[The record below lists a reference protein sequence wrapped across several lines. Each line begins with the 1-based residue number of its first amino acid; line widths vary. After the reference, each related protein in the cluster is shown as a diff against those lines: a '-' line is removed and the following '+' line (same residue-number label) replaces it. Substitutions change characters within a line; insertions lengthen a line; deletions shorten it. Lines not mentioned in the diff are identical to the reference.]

1 MARKKGRRVRHIPQ
15 RTCVGCREHSA
26 KGDLLRL
33 VRAPDGVFADPTGKM
48 NGRGAYIHA
57 NQECL
62 QAALGGSLEQALRTS
77 LSAEDRERLLREG
90 EKLSPKREE
99 QEAAGE
105 AA

>member
-33 VRAPDGVFADPTGKM
+33 VRTPDGVFADPSGKM
-48 NGRGAYIHA
+48 KGRGAYIHA

-62 QAALGGSLEQALRTS
+62 QKTLKGSLAKALRLS
-77 LSAEDRERLLREG
+77 LTDFDRERLADLAGSLAPARIINKDG
-90 EKLSPKREE
+90 I
-99 QEAAGE
+99 EA
-105 AA
+105 

>member
-15 RTCVGCREHSA
+15 RTCVGCRKTSA

-33 VRAPDGVFADPTGKM
+33 VRTPDGVFADPTGKM

-62 QAALGGSLEQALRTS
+62 TAALLGSLEQSLKVS
-77 LSAEDRERLLREG
+77 LSDEDRERLQQEG
-90 EKLSPKREE
+90 ENMPAKREAN
-99 QEAAGE
+99 EAAQ

>member
-15 RTCVGCREHSA
+15 RTCVGCRQTSA

-33 VRAPDGVFADPTGKM
+33 VRTPDGVLADPTGKM

-57 NQECL
+57 NRECL
-62 QAALGGSLEQALRTS
+62 AVALQGSLEQSLKVS
-77 LSAEDRERLLREG
+77 LSDQDRARLQHEG
-90 EKLSPKREE
+90 ENMPAKREVN
-99 QEAAGE
+99 EAVQ